1 MVKLQTFLLAY
12 IHYEKN
18 FPTQRTKTQT

>member
-18 FPTQRTKTQT
+18 LPTKRTKTQT